1 MPMYE
6 TSSSAYGAWYGVAS
20 LPPRNKI
27 AEPQLALLTALAS
40 PAARS
45 GPTQGDGLMAA
56 KARRQAA
63 PPPPAGGPCEKCEKC
78 DGPHPTNV
86 CPHFRQERDQHEDS
100 RARPPPEPQ
109 ATYSPPAIVAGRI
122 VPQPGDGS
130 CLFHSL
136 AHCLGTDAGSLRS
149 EAASAI
155 EANPTLEISG
165 SPLSK
170 WILWDSGLTPPQY
183 VAKLRSPG
191 FWGGAL
197 EIAVLA
203 AMLDVLVYVYEP
215 ASGQF
220 KRIASFGNADE
231 SSFTAVAH
239 IVYRGRSHYDALQ
252 I

>member
-1 MPMYE
+1 MYE

-20 LPPRNKI
+20 LPPRNKV

-63 PPPPAGGPCEKCEKC
+63 PQPPAGGPCDKCN
-78 DGPHPTNV
+78 GPHPTNV
-86 CPHFRQERDQHEDS
+86 CPHFRHERDQHEDAQ
-100 RARPPPEPQ
+100 ARPPPEAQ
-109 ATYSPPAIVAGRI
+109 ATSSPPAIVDGRL

-136 AHCLGTDAGSLRS
+136 AYCLGTDAGSLRS

-155 EANPTLEISG
+155 EANPMLEISG

-170 WILWDSGLTPPQY
+170 WILWDSGLSPSQY

-215 ASGQF
+215 ASSQF

-239 IVYRGRSHYDALQ
+239 VVYRGRSHYDALQ